1 MQDFFPQNGK
11 KGNRFYIKKTDKE
24 NYHQKKSYH
33 SLSLFSIIEKL
44 YERIILQEAT
54 NVLEPISFLKNKNMY
69 VYQKNK
75 NTSKAILPLVE
86 NMNEV
91 MTFRKY
97 GIEIMAD
104 LEGAFD
110 SVWKEGTIYKLYN
123 A

>member
-1 MQDFFPQNGK
+1 
-11 KGNRFYIKKTDKE
+11 
-24 NYHQKKSYH
+24 
-33 SLSLFSIIEKL
+33 
-44 YERIILQEAT
+44 
-54 NVLEPISFLKNKNMY
+54 MY